1 MYAVF
6 SSVEFLPGTSEESA
20 IKFLNGELATHKQ
33 ACVSPQGSAGH
44 LTPHIR

>member
-20 IKFLNGELATHKQ
+20 IKFLNGELVPMLKQ
-33 ACVSPQGSAGH
+33 APGFVTG
-44 LTPHIR
+44 T